1 MSSRSLAAA
10 RSRRAGEN
18 APPVSGNRPGTS
30 IGSHAAFAPQGA
42 GYQQTPSNVRV
53 GRGPSQPPPPPSP
66 QQTQKSYQT
75 GQNSQTPPSKPF
87 SKLTIGQAIGLITI
101 RLGQVE
107 QWIIDTDE
115 SNENNEPTS
124 SSAQPSIGISVISNI
139 VNRIDTLEKSGSG
152 SANNEELG
160 TLTEEVSKLTQQLN
174 KFTDE
179 GNKHSLAISKH
190 SEQLLRFERDLVE
203 TKDIMKT
210 FMLRYDAF
218 VTESSE
224 KFLDF
229 EAALTEVEKGLI
241 TTENELV
248 EEINDEEINDEEDNI
263 TVQETGGPI
272 ESADLKS
279 IVKLELANSAD

>member
-30 IGSHAAFAPQGA
+30 IGSHAAFAPQSP

-53 GRGPSQPPPPPSP
+53 GRGQQPPQPPQP
-66 QQTQKSYQT
+66 QQQPYQG
-75 GQNSQTPPSKPF
+75 GQHSQASSDKASSGKAF

-115 SNENNEPTS
+115 NDENNEPTS
-124 SSAQPSIGISVISNI
+124 SSTQPSIDISVISNI
-139 VNRIDTLEKSGSG
+139 VNRIDTLEKTGDG
-152 SANNEELG
+152 IANNEQLG

-174 KFTDE
+174 KFTEE
-179 GNKHSLAISKH
+179 GNKHSLAIAKH

-218 VTESSE
+218 VNESSE

-241 TTENELV
+241 TTENEVV
-248 EEINDEEINDEEDNI
+248 EEPNDEHENED
-263 TVQETGGPI
+263 VHETGGPI

-279 IVKLELANSAD
+279 IVKLELANSTD

>member
-42 GYQQTPSNVRV
+42 GYQPAPSNVRV
-53 GRGPSQPPPPPSP
+53 GRGPQPPQQPP
-66 QQTQKSYQT
+66 KSYQA
-75 GQNSQTPPSKPF
+75 GQNSQTPPSNPF

-115 SNENNEPTS
+115 SNENNEHTS
-124 SSAQPSIGISVISNI
+124 SSTQPSIDISVISNI
-139 VNRIDTLEKSGSG
+139 VNRIDTLEKTGGGSV
-152 SANNEELG
+152 NNEQLG

-218 VTESSE
+218 VNESSE

-248 EEINDEEINDEEDNI
+248 EEINEEDEKV
-263 TVQETGGPI
+263 TVQEEPSGPI

-279 IVKLELANSAD
+279 IVKLELANSADKN